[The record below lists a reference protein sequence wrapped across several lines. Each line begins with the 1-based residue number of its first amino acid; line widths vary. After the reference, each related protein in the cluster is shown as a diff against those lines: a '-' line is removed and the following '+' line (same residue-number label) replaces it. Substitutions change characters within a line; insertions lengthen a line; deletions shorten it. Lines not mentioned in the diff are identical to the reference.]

1 MMQANQKSVNVK
13 RTELL
18 EKLKANLAEHEQ
30 DHQEALVGYKI
41 KLVKD
46 LQKTLK
52 KVKATEHSD
61 LSQYSSPRFD
71 QPPVSY
77 SSEYRE
83 VIAMMEMSVDEHINL
98 DSTSFRS
105 YILNQWSWS
114 SSVNM
119 TNSMYKSIAASAK

>member
-18 EKLKANLAEHEQ
+18 KKLKSNLAEHEQ

-41 KLVKD
+41 KLMKD
-46 LQKTLK
+46 LQATLK
-52 KVKATEHSD
+52 KVKAAEYED
-61 LSQYSSPRFD
+61 LSKYSSLRFD

-77 SSEYRE
+77 SNEYRE

-98 DSTSFRS
+98 DSTSFKS

-114 SSVNM
+114 NLVNS
-119 TNSMYKSIAASAK
+119 TNTLYKSIAASAK